1 MERFVKRL
9 PSDIILQIIPYTY
22 NLQNKD
28 LLNDIVNYKETQ
40 TILSE
45 LYYNYWIVYA
55 EEHPEEDRNVL
66 INDIFGYANND
77 VGLMYGYVDKFYTI
91 FKRNIFLQTEEAI
104 DNYVKRLDNGNVNTE
119 INIFLGLLNMNER
132 NDLVIAFSKKYR
144 LDITHVLIQ

>member
-1 MERFVKRL
+1 MEHFVKRL

-28 LLNDIVNYKETQ
+28 LLNDIVNYKETH

-55 EEHPEEDRNVL
+55 QEDPGSDRNWL

-77 VGLMYGYVDKFYTI
+77 VALMYGYVDKFYTI
-91 FKRNIFLQTEEAI
+91 FKRNIFLQTEDVI
-104 DNYVKRLDNGNVNTE
+104 DKYVKRLDNGNVNTE

-132 NDLVIAFSKKYR
+132 NDLVITFSKKYR
-144 LDITHVLIQ
+144 LDINL